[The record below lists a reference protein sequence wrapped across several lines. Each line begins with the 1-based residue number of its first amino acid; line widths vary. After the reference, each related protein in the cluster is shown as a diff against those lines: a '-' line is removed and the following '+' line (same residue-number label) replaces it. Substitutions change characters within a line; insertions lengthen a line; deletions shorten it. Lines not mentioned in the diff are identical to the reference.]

1 MIPPALTPHP
11 ILVVLLVALL
21 LLVLLS
27 PPPDTCAVTVKAPK
41 VVGVT
46 VKGKFTFPL
55 AGTLGAGLVQVTV
68 VVPEDVPAT
77 AQVQPLPPPLLNVKP
92 AGKLKL
98 SDTIPELAPEPTFM
112 TLTV

>member
-1 MIPPALTPHP
+1 M
-11 ILVVLLVALL
+11 
-21 LLVLLS
+21 
-27 PPPDTCAVTVKAPK
+27 TVKAPK

-46 VKGKFTFPL
+46 VNEKLILPL
-55 AGTLGAGLVQVTV
+55 AGTFGAGLVQVTV

-77 AQVQPLPPPLLNVKP
+77 AHVQPLPPPLLNVKP

-98 SDTIPELAPEPTFM
+98 SDTIPELRPEPTFM